1 MTMITKN
8 ELKELGFGPSQSSN
22 IIRKAK
28 CLMVNKGYGYYN
40 NRRLGC
46 VPMEAVEEILGIS
59 LSKSSESKVKE
70 NA

>member
-1 MTMITKN
+1 MPYGEK
-8 ELKELGFGPSQSSN
+8 
-22 IIRKAK
+22 
-28 CLMVNKGYGYYN
+28 KGYGYYN

-59 LSKSSESKVKE
+59 LSESQVNK